1 MPGASYRC
9 GGDMLPRYIFNI
21 YTIKNI
27 FILHIYY
34 IYDIYNINMHIY
46 IKREKNID
54 VKKEYWRQKKKIHIL
69 MQQCMSLIM
78 THIVKDVW
86 VS

>member
-1 MPGASYRC
+1 M
-9 GGDMLPRYIFNI
+9 
-21 YTIKNI
+21 
-27 FILHIYY
+27 LHIYY
-34 IYDIYNINMHIY
+34 VYDIYNINMHIY

-78 THIVKDVW
+78 THIVKGCMGILKTIVYGLSD
-86 VS
+86 SEHF